1 MSIENQHSRDR
12 ETALWLRDQIYQ
24 LIEEQTIPT
33 TIEALWDL
41 VTALLPLIHTAR
53 KAFYRSAV
61 QTMTE
66 DMRARGMEID
76 VAPMRPYQ
84 PNAAWKM
91 LLRALGWNPKKDPIP
106 GDIESYSKDAQRA
119 LLEKVAAFPAN
130 PADPVALA
138 QVSRRV
144 AAGAVRHARAAGRDV
159 VVDTAAQGRVRV
171 VSSRKRPRVTVED
184 GTGSDGQPKVIVEYT
199 RDDRKVGDD
208 NRQSRKKASKAEP
221 ASAKPGGKVLGW
233 ARVLTGAESCAFCA
247 MLASRGPVYSEDTVV
262 TTGKPREVRPRQVHY
277 RNPGATGGH
286 TYVSGSRREG
296 EKYHDHCDCIAVL
309 VVKGVPWNGEQ
320 QYHDLKDLWD
330 DATFQ
335 PTQEELDAGLDQPR
349 DRFTKRYADAIK
361 ADPEKYSALKVDPEK
376 AEPDM
381 PPSEIR
387 KDMPGEGVT
396 LDFEER
402 REKVYIPP
410 EVRKNFGDNPDWL
423 YRLSAEEG
431 ATNPATHE
439 WDTLITL
446 LKHGHT
452 VRIRRLGEGEKKT
465 SPDIVLD
472 DGITEMKAP
481 DGGGKNTIPGNLRE
495 AKKNFSSL
503 MPLDVVQIVIDGAR
517 LQRADEQVRIDLQMC
532 LKNPRF
538 SWIDRIIYINHDGE
552 EEEFIR

>member
-1 MSIENQHSRDR
+1 MSIENQHSRDQA
-12 ETALWLRDQIYQ
+12 TALWLRDQIYK
-24 LIEEQTIPT
+24 LIEDQTIPT

-41 VTALLPLIHTAR
+41 VTALLPLIHKAR
-53 KAFYRSAV
+53 KAFYQSAA

-66 DMRARGMEID
+66 DMHARGMEID

-130 PADPVALA
+130 PADPAAVA

-159 VVDTAAQGRVRV
+159 VVDTAAQCRVRV
-171 VSSRKRPRVTVED
+171 ASSQKSPRVTVED
-184 GTGSDGQPKVIVEYT
+184 NTGSDGRPKVIVEHT
-199 RDDRKVGDD
+199 SDDRKAGDD
-208 NRQSRKKASKAEP
+208 NRDSRKKASKAEP
-221 ASAKPGGKVLGW
+221 ANTKPGGKVLGW
-233 ARVLTGAESCAFCA
+233 ARVLTGAESCACCA

-277 RNPGATGGH
+277 RNGATGGH

-320 QYHDLKDLWD
+320 QYHALKDLWD

-349 DRFTKRYADAIK
+349 DRFNKRYSDAIK
-361 ADPEKYSALKVDPEK
+361 ADPEKYSALKADPEK
-376 AEPDM
+376 AEPDTS
-381 PPSEIR
+381 PSESR
-387 KDMPGEGVT
+387 KDIPGEGVT

-410 EVRKNFGDNPDWL
+410 EVRKKFGENPDWL

-439 WDTLITL
+439 WGTIITL
-446 LKHGHT
+446 LKHGHEI
-452 VRIRRLGEGEKKT
+452 RIRRLHNDEDET

-472 DGITEMKAP
+472 GIITEMKAP
-481 DGGGKNTIPGNLRE
+481 EGGGKNTITNNFRE
-495 AKKNFSSL
+495 VKRNFRSL
-503 MPLDVVQIVIDGAR
+503 PHLDTIQAVIDISR
-517 LQRADEQVRIDLQMC
+517 SKLTDEQARQDIQMC
-532 LKNPRF
+532 LRNPRF
-538 SWIDRIIYINHDGE
+538 SKIGKIFYINRDGE
-552 EEEFIR
+552 ETEFTQ

>member
-12 ETALWLRDQIYQ
+12 ETALWLRDQIYK
-24 LIEEQTIPT
+24 LIEDQTIPT

-41 VTALLPLIHTAR
+41 VTALLPLIHKAR
-53 KAFYRSAV
+53 KAFYHSAA

-66 DMRARGMEID
+66 DMHARGMEID
-76 VAPMRPYQ
+76 VAPMRTYQ

-130 PADPVALA
+130 PADPAVLA

-171 VSSRKRPRVTVED
+171 VSAQKRPRVMVED
-184 GTGSDGQPKVIVEYT
+184 NTGSDGRPKVIVEYT
-199 RDDRKVGDD
+199 SDDRKAGDG
-208 NRQSRKKASKAEP
+208 NRDSREKTSKAELD
-221 ASAKPGGKVLGW
+221 STKPGGKVLGW

-277 RNPGATGGH
+277 RNSGATGGH

-361 ADPEKYSALKVDPEK
+361 ADPEKYSALKADPKK

-402 REKVYIPP
+402 RGKVYIPP
-410 EVRKNFGDNPDWL
+410 EVRDKFGENPDWL

-472 DGITEMKAP
+472 DVITEMKAP
-481 DGGGKNTIPGNLRE
+481 DGGGKNTIYNNMRE
-495 AKKNFSSL
+495 AKKNFASL
-503 MPLDVVQIVIDGAR
+503 MPIRIQVVIDGAR
-517 LQRADEQVRIDLQMC
+517 LQLTDEQVRVDIK
-532 LKNPRF
+532 KNLGGPRF
-538 SWIDRIIYINHDGE
+538 SEFDRIIYINHNGE
-552 EEEFIR
+552 EEEFT

>member
-1 MSIENQHSRDR
+1 MSIENQHSRDQ
-12 ETALWLRDQIYQ
+12 ETALWLRDQIYK

-41 VTALLPLIHTAR
+41 VTALLPLIHKAR
-53 KAFYRSAV
+53 KAFYQSAA

-66 DMRARGMEID
+66 DMHARGMEID

-130 PADPVALA
+130 PADPAAVA

-159 VVDTAAQGRVRV
+159 VVDTAAQCRVRV
-171 VSSRKRPRVTVED
+171 ASSQKSPRVTVED
-184 GTGSDGQPKVIVEYT
+184 NTGSDGRPKVIVEHT
-199 RDDRKVGDD
+199 SDDRKAGDD
-208 NRQSRKKASKAEP
+208 NRDSRKKASKAEP
-221 ASAKPGGKVLGW
+221 ANTKPGGKVLGW

-277 RNPGATGGH
+277 RNGATGGH

-309 VVKGVPWNGEQ
+309 VVKGASWNGEQ
-320 QYHDLKDLWD
+320 QYHALKDLWD

-349 DRFTKRYADAIK
+349 DRFNKRYSDAIK
-361 ADPEKYSALKVDPEK
+361 ADPEKYSALKADPEK
-376 AEPDM
+376 AEPDTS
-381 PPSEIR
+381 PSESR
-387 KDMPGEGVT
+387 KDIPGEGVT

-410 EVRKNFGDNPDWL
+410 EVRKKFGENPDWL

-439 WDTLITL
+439 WGTIITL
-446 LKHGHT
+446 LKHGHEI
-452 VRIRRLGEGEKKT
+452 RIRRLHNDEDET

-472 DGITEMKAP
+472 GIITEMKAP
-481 DGGGKNTIPGNLRE
+481 EGGGKNTITNNFRE
-495 AKKNFSSL
+495 VKRNFRSL
-503 MPLDVVQIVIDGAR
+503 PHLDTIQAVIDISR
-517 LQRADEQVRIDLQMC
+517 SKLTDEQARQDIQMC
-532 LKNPRF
+532 LRNPRF
-538 SWIDRIIYINHDGE
+538 SKIGKIFYINHDGE
-552 EEEFIR
+552 ETEFTQ

>member
-12 ETALWLRDQIYQ
+12 ETALRLRDQIYR

-41 VTALLPLIHTAR
+41 VAALLPLIHKAR
-53 KAFYRSAV
+53 KAFYHSAA

-130 PADPVALA
+130 PADPAAVA

-144 AAGAVRHARAAGRDV
+144 AAGAVRHARAAGRDA

-171 VSSRKRPRVTVED
+171 ASSQKRPRVTVED
-184 GTGSDGQPKVIVEYT
+184 NTGSDGQPKVIVEHT
-199 RDDRKVGDD
+199 SDGRKAGDD
-208 NRQSRKKASKAEP
+208 NRDSRKKASKAEP
-221 ASAKPGGKVLGW
+221 ASTKPSGKVLGW

-286 TYVSGSRREG
+286 TYVSESRREG

-309 VVKGVPWNGEQ
+309 VVKGASWNGEQ
-320 QYHDLKDLWD
+320 QYHALKDLWD

-349 DRFTKRYADAIK
+349 DRFNKRYADAIK
-361 ADPEKYSALKVDPEK
+361 ADPEKYSALKADPEK
-376 AEPDM
+376 AEPDTS
-381 PPSEIR
+381 PSEIR
-387 KDMPGEGVT
+387 KDIPGEGVT

-402 REKVYIPP
+402 KEKVYIPP
-410 EVRKNFGDNPDWL
+410 EVRKNFGENPDWL

-439 WDTLITL
+439 WGTIITL
-446 LKHGHT
+446 LKHGHEI
-452 VRIRRLGEGEKKT
+452 RIRRLHNDEDET

-472 DGITEMKAP
+472 GIITEMKAP
-481 DGGGKNTIPGNLRE
+481 EGGGKNTITNNFRE
-495 AKKNFSSL
+495 VKRNFRSL
-503 MPLDVVQIVIDGAR
+503 PHLDTIQAVIDISR
-517 LQRADEQVRIDLQMC
+517 SKLTDEQARQDIQMC
-532 LKNPRF
+532 LRNPRF
-538 SWIDRIIYINHDGE
+538 SKIGKIFYINHDGE
-552 EEEFIR
+552 ETEFTQ

>member
-1 MSIENQHSRDR
+1 MSIENQHSRDQ
-12 ETALWLRDQIYQ
+12 ETALWLRDQIYK

-41 VTALLPLIHTAR
+41 VTALLPLIHKAR
-53 KAFYRSAV
+53 KAFYQSAA

-66 DMRARGMEID
+66 DMHARGMEID

-130 PADPVALA
+130 PADPAALA

-159 VVDTAAQGRVRV
+159 VVDTAAQCRVRV
-171 VSSRKRPRVTVED
+171 ASSQKSPRVTVED
-184 GTGSDGQPKVIVEYT
+184 NTGSDGRPKVIVEHT
-199 RDDRKVGDD
+199 SDDRKAGDD
-208 NRQSRKKASKAEP
+208 NRDSRKKASKAEP
-221 ASAKPGGKVLGW
+221 ANTKPGGKVLGW

-277 RNPGATGGH
+277 RNGATGGH

-309 VVKGVPWNGEQ
+309 VVKGASWNGEQ
-320 QYHDLKDLWD
+320 QYHALKDLWD

-349 DRFTKRYADAIK
+349 DRFNKRYSDAIK
-361 ADPEKYSALKVDPEK
+361 ADPEKYSALKADPEK
-376 AEPDM
+376 AEPDTS
-381 PPSEIR
+381 PSESR
-387 KDMPGEGVT
+387 KDIPGEGVT

-410 EVRKNFGDNPDWL
+410 EVRKKFGENPDWL

-439 WDTLITL
+439 WGTIITL
-446 LKHGHT
+446 LKHGHEI
-452 VRIRRLGEGEKKT
+452 RIRRLHNDEDET

-472 DGITEMKAP
+472 GIITEMKAP
-481 DGGGKNTIPGNLRE
+481 EGGGKNTITNNFRE
-495 AKKNFSSL
+495 VKRNFRSL
-503 MPLDVVQIVIDGAR
+503 PHLDTIQAVIDISR
-517 LQRADEQVRIDLQMC
+517 SKLTDEQARQDIQMC
-532 LKNPRF
+532 LRNPRF
-538 SWIDRIIYINHDGE
+538 SKIGKIFYINHDGE
-552 EEEFIR
+552 ETEFTQ

>member
-12 ETALWLRDQIYQ
+12 ETALRLRDQIYK
-24 LIEEQTIPT
+24 LIEDQTIPT
-33 TIEALWDL
+33 TIETLWDL

-53 KAFYRSAV
+53 KAFYHSAA

-130 PADPVALA
+130 PADPAAVA

-144 AAGAVRHARAAGRDV
+144 AAGAVRHARAAGRDA

-171 VSSRKRPRVTVED
+171 VSARKRPRVTVED
-184 GTGSDGQPKVIVEYT
+184 NTGSDGRPKVIVEHT
-199 RDDRKVGDD
+199 SDGRKVGDD
-208 NRQSRKKASKAEP
+208 NHELREKANKAEP
-221 ASAKPGGKVLGW
+221 VSTKPGGKVLGW

-277 RNPGATGGH
+277 RNSGATGGH

-349 DRFTKRYADAIK
+349 DRFTKRYTDALK
-361 ADPEKYSALKVDPEK
+361 ADPEKYSALKADPEK

-381 PPSEIR
+381 LPSEIR

-410 EVRKNFGDNPDWL
+410 EVRKKFGDNPDWL
-423 YRLSAEEG
+423 HRLSAEEG

-446 LKHGHT
+446 LKHGHEI
-452 VRIRRLGEGEKKT
+452 RIRRLHNDEDET

-472 DGITEMKAP
+472 GIITEMKAP
-481 DGGGKNTIPGNLRE
+481 EGGGKNTITNNFRE
-495 AKKNFSSL
+495 VKRNFRSL
-503 MPLDVVQIVIDGAR
+503 PHLDTIQAVIDISRSG
-517 LQRADEQVRIDLQMC
+517 LTDEQARQDIQMC
-532 LKNPRF
+532 LRNPRF
-538 SWIDRIIYINHDGE
+538 SKIGKIFYINHDGE
-552 EEEFIR
+552 ETEFTQ

>member
-1 MSIENQHSRDR
+1 MSIENQHSRDL
-12 ETALWLRDQIYQ
+12 ETALWLRDQIYK
-24 LIEEQTIPT
+24 LIEDQTIPT

-41 VTALLPLIHTAR
+41 VTALLPLIHKAR
-53 KAFYRSAV
+53 KAFYHSAA

-66 DMRARGMEID
+66 DMHARGMEID
-76 VAPMRPYQ
+76 VAPMRTYQ

-130 PADPVALA
+130 PADPAVLA

-171 VSSRKRPRVTVED
+171 VSAQKRPRVMVED
-184 GTGSDGQPKVIVEYT
+184 NTGSDGRPKVIVEYT
-199 RDDRKVGDD
+199 SDDRKAGDG
-208 NRQSRKKASKAEP
+208 NRDSREKTSKAELD
-221 ASAKPGGKVLGW
+221 STKPGGKVLGW

-277 RNPGATGGH
+277 RNSGATGGH

-361 ADPEKYSALKVDPEK
+361 ADPEKYSAIKADPKK

-402 REKVYIPP
+402 RGKVYIPP
-410 EVRKNFGDNPDWL
+410 EVRDKFGENPDWL

-472 DGITEMKAP
+472 DVITEMKAP
-481 DGGGKNTIPGNLRE
+481 DGGGKNTIYNNMRE
-495 AKKNFSSL
+495 AKKNFASL
-503 MPLDVVQIVIDGAR
+503 MPIRIQVVIDGAR
-517 LQRADEQVRIDLQMC
+517 LQLTDEQVRVDIK
-532 LKNPRF
+532 KNLGGPRF
-538 SWIDRIIYINHDGE
+538 SEFDRIIYINHNGE
-552 EEEFIR
+552 EEEFT

>member
-12 ETALWLRDQIYQ
+12 ETALWLRDQIYK

-41 VTALLPLIHTAR
+41 VTALLPLIHKAR
-53 KAFYRSAV
+53 KVFYHSAV

-106 GDIESYSKDAQRA
+106 GNIESYSKDAQRA

-130 PADPVALA
+130 PADPAALA

-171 VSSRKRPRVTVED
+171 ASARKRSRVTVED
-184 GTGSDGQPKVIVEYT
+184 NTESDGQPKVIVEYAS
-199 RDDRKVGDD
+199 DDREAGDD
-208 NRQSRKKASKAEP
+208 NRESRKKVSKTEP
-221 ASAKPGGKVLGW
+221 ASTKPGGKVLGW

-277 RNPGATGGH
+277 RNGATGGH

-320 QYHDLKDLWD
+320 QYHALKDLWD

-349 DRFTKRYADAIK
+349 DRFNKRYSDAIK
-361 ADPEKYSALKVDPEK
+361 ADPEKYSALKADPEK
-376 AEPDM
+376 AEPDTS
-381 PPSEIR
+381 PSESR
-387 KDMPGEGVT
+387 KDIPGEGVT

-402 REKVYIPP
+402 REKIYIPP
-410 EVRKNFGDNPDWL
+410 EVRKNFGENPDWL

-439 WDTLITL
+439 WGTIITL
-446 LKHGHT
+446 LKHGHEI
-452 VRIRRLGEGEKKT
+452 RIRRLHNDEDET

-472 DGITEMKAP
+472 GIITEMKAP
-481 DGGGKNTIPGNLRE
+481 EGGGKNTITNNFRE
-495 AKKNFSSL
+495 VKRNFRSL
-503 MPLDVVQIVIDGAR
+503 PHLDTIQAVIDISR
-517 LQRADEQVRIDLQMC
+517 SKLTDEQARQDIQMC
-532 LKNPRF
+532 LRNPRF
-538 SWIDRIIYINHDGE
+538 SKIGKIFYINHDGE
-552 EEEFIR
+552 ETEFTQ

>member
-1 MSIENQHSRDR
+1 MSIENQHSRDQ
-12 ETALWLRDQIYQ
+12 ETALWLRDQIYK
-24 LIEEQTIPT
+24 LIEDQTIPT

-41 VTALLPLIHTAR
+41 VTALLPLIHKAR
-53 KAFYRSAV
+53 KAFYHSAA

-130 PADPVALA
+130 PADPAAVAK
-138 QVSRRV
+138 VSRRV

-171 VSSRKRPRVTVED
+171 ASSRKRPRVTVED
-184 GTGSDGQPKVIVEYT
+184 NTGSDGQPKVIVEHT
-199 RDDRKVGDD
+199 SDGRKAGDD
-208 NRQSRKKASKAEP
+208 NRESGKKASKAEP
-221 ASAKPGGKVLGW
+221 ASTKPGGKVLGW

-309 VVKGVPWNGEQ
+309 VVKGASWNGEQ

-349 DRFTKRYADAIK
+349 DRFNKRYADAIK
-361 ADPEKYSALKVDPEK
+361 ADPEKYSALKADLEK
-376 AEPDM
+376 AGPDTS
-381 PPSEIR
+381 PSEIR

-410 EVRKNFGDNPDWL
+410 EVREAFGENPDWL

-439 WDTLITL
+439 WGTIITL
-446 LKHGHT
+446 LKHGHEI
-452 VRIRRLGEGEKKT
+452 RIRRLGEEEKKT

-472 DGITEMKAP
+472 GVITEMKAP
-481 DGGGKNTIPGNLRE
+481 DGGGKNTIYNNMRE
-495 AKKNFSSL
+495 AKKNFASL
-503 MPLDVVQIVIDGAR
+503 MPIKIQVVIDGAR
-517 LQRADEQVRIDLQMC
+517 LQLTDEQVRADIK
-532 LKNPRF
+532 KNLGGPRF
-538 SWIDRIIYINHDGE
+538 SEFDRIIYINHNGE
-552 EEEFIR
+552 EEEFT

>member
-12 ETALWLRDQIYQ
+12 ETALWLRDQIYK
-24 LIEEQTIPT
+24 LIEDQTIPT

-53 KAFYRSAV
+53 KAFYHSAA
-61 QTMTE
+61 QTMTK

-130 PADPVALA
+130 PADPAAVA

-144 AAGAVRHARAAGRDV
+144 AAGAVRHARAAGRDA
-159 VVDTAAQGRVRV
+159 VVDTAAQGRVRMA
-171 VSSRKRPRVTVED
+171 SSRKRPRVTVED
-184 GTGSDGQPKVIVEYT
+184 DTGSDGQPKVIVEYT
-199 RDDRKVGDD
+199 SDGRKAGDD
-208 NRQSRKKASKAEP
+208 NRESRKKTSKAEP
-221 ASAKPGGKVLGW
+221 ASTKPGGKVLGW

-277 RNPGATGGH
+277 RNSGATGGH

-320 QYHDLKDLWD
+320 QYYDLKDLWD

-361 ADPEKYSALKVDPEK
+361 ADPEKYSALKADPEK

-410 EVRKNFGDNPDWL
+410 EVRKNFGENPDWL

-446 LKHGHT
+446 LKHGHEI
-452 VRIRRLGEGEKKT
+452 RIRKLGDGEDKT

-472 DGITEMKAP
+472 GVITEMKAP
-481 DGGGKNTIPGNLRE
+481 KGGGKNTIYNNMRE
-495 AKKNFSSL
+495 AVKNFKSL
-503 MPLDVVQIVIDGAR
+503 SHIESIQAIIDAAR
-517 LQRADEQVRIDLQMC
+517 LELTDEQARKDIQMNLGSRRLSRIG
-532 LKNPRF
+532 K
-538 SWIDRIIYINHDGE
+538 IIYINHDGE
-552 EEEFIR
+552 EEEFTR

>member
-12 ETALWLRDQIYQ
+12 ETALRLRDQIYK
-24 LIEEQTIPT
+24 LIEDQTIPT
-33 TIEALWDL
+33 TIETLWDL

-53 KAFYRSAV
+53 KAFYHSAA

-130 PADPVALA
+130 PADPAAVA

-144 AAGAVRHARAAGRDV
+144 AAGAVRHARAAGRDA

-171 VSSRKRPRVTVED
+171 ASSQKRPRVTVED
-184 GTGSDGQPKVIVEYT
+184 NTGSDGQPKVIVEHT
-199 RDDRKVGDD
+199 SDGRKVGDD
-208 NRQSRKKASKAEP
+208 NRDSRKKASKAEP
-221 ASAKPGGKVLGW
+221 ASTKPGGKVLGW
-233 ARVLTGAESCAFCA
+233 ARVLTGAENCAFCA

-277 RNPGATGGH
+277 RNSGATGGH

-309 VVKGVPWNGEQ
+309 VVKGASWNGEQ
-320 QYHDLKDLWD
+320 QYHALKDLWD

-349 DRFTKRYADAIK
+349 DRFNKRYADALK
-361 ADPEKYSALKVDPEK
+361 ADPEKYSALKADPEK
-376 AEPDM
+376 AEPDTS
-381 PPSEIR
+381 PSEIR

-410 EVRKNFGDNPDWL
+410 EVRKNFGENPDWL

-446 LKHGHT
+446 LKHGHEI
-452 VRIRRLGEGEKKT
+452 RIRRLHNDEDET

-472 DGITEMKAP
+472 GIITEMKAP
-481 DGGGKNTIPGNLRE
+481 EGGGKNTITNNFRE
-495 AKKNFSSL
+495 VKRNFRSL
-503 MPLDVVQIVIDGAR
+503 PHLDTIQAVIDISR
-517 LQRADEQVRIDLQMC
+517 SKLTDEQARQDIQMC
-532 LKNPRF
+532 LRNPRF
-538 SWIDRIIYINHDGE
+538 SKIGKIFYINHDGE
-552 EEEFIR
+552 ETEFTQ

>member
-1 MSIENQHSRDR
+1 MSIENQHSRDQ
-12 ETALWLRDQIYQ
+12 ETALWLRDQIYK

-53 KAFYRSAV
+53 KAFYHSAA

-66 DMRARGMEID
+66 DMHARGMEID
-76 VAPMRPYQ
+76 VAPMRTYQ

-106 GDIESYSKDAQRA
+106 GNIESYSKDAQRA

-130 PADPVALA
+130 PADPAAVA

-171 VSSRKRPRVTVED
+171 ASARKRSRVTVED
-184 GTGSDGQPKVIVEYT
+184 NTESDGQPKVIVEHT
-199 RDDRKVGDD
+199 SDDRKAGDD
-208 NRQSRKKASKAEP
+208 NRDSRKKASKAEP
-221 ASAKPGGKVLGW
+221 ANTKPGGKVLGW

-309 VVKGVPWNGEQ
+309 VVKGASWNGEQ
-320 QYHDLKDLWD
+320 QYHALKDLWD

-349 DRFTKRYADAIK
+349 DRFTKRYTDAIK
-361 ADPEKYSALKVDPEK
+361 ADPEKYSALK
-376 AEPDM
+376 AEPDTS
-381 PPSEIR
+381 PSEIR
-387 KDMPGEGVT
+387 KDIPGEGVT

-410 EVRKNFGDNPDWL
+410 EVRKNFGENPDWL

-439 WDTLITL
+439 WGTIITL
-446 LKHGHT
+446 LKHGHEI
-452 VRIRRLGEGEKKT
+452 RIRRLHNDEDET

-472 DGITEMKAP
+472 GIITEMKAP
-481 DGGGKNTIPGNLRE
+481 EGGGKNTITNNFRE
-495 AKKNFSSL
+495 VKRNFRSL
-503 MPLDVVQIVIDGAR
+503 PHLDTIQAVIDISRSGLTNEQAR
-517 LQRADEQVRIDLQMC
+517 QDIQMC
-532 LKNPRF
+532 LRNPRF
-538 SWIDRIIYINHDGE
+538 SKIGKIFYINHDGE
-552 EEEFIR
+552 ETEFTQ

>member
-12 ETALWLRDQIYQ
+12 ETALWLRDQIYK

-41 VTALLPLIHTAR
+41 VTALLPLIHKAR
-53 KAFYRSAV
+53 KVFYQSAA

-130 PADPVALA
+130 PADPAAVA

-159 VVDTAAQGRVRV
+159 VVDTAAQCRVRV
-171 VSSRKRPRVTVED
+171 ASARKRSRVTVED
-184 GTGSDGQPKVIVEYT
+184 NTESDGQPKVIVEHT
-199 RDDRKVGDD
+199 SDDREAGDD
-208 NRQSRKKASKAEP
+208 NRESRKKASKTEP
-221 ASAKPGGKVLGW
+221 ASTKPGGKVLGW

-277 RNPGATGGH
+277 RNSGATGGH

-349 DRFTKRYADAIK
+349 DRFTKRYTDAIK
-361 ADPEKYSALKVDPEK
+361 ADPEKYSALKADPEK

-410 EVRKNFGDNPDWL
+410 EVRDKFGENPDWL

-472 DGITEMKAP
+472 DVITEMKAP
-481 DGGGKNTIPGNLRE
+481 DGGGKNTIYNNMRE
-495 AKKNFSSL
+495 AKKNFASL
-503 MPLDVVQIVIDGAR
+503 MPIRIQVVIDGAR
-517 LQRADEQVRIDLQMC
+517 LQLTDEQVRVDIK
-532 LKNPRF
+532 KNLGGPRF
-538 SWIDRIIYINHDGE
+538 SEFDRIIYINHNGE
-552 EEEFIR
+552 EEEFT

>member
-12 ETALWLRDQIYQ
+12 ETALWLRDQIYK

-41 VTALLPLIHTAR
+41 VTALLPLIHKAR
-53 KAFYRSAV
+53 KAFYQSAA

-106 GDIESYSKDAQRA
+106 GNIESYSKDAQRA
-119 LLEKVAAFPAN
+119 LLEKVAAFPAD
-130 PADPVALA
+130 PADPAALA

-184 GTGSDGQPKVIVEYT
+184 GTGSDGQPKVIVEYAS
-199 RDDRKVGDD
+199 DDREAGDD
-208 NRQSRKKASKAEP
+208 NRESRKKASKAEP
-221 ASAKPGGKVLGW
+221 VSTKPGGKVLGW

-262 TTGKPREVRPRQVHY
+262 TTGKPREVRPRQVHH
-277 RNPGATGGH
+277 RNSGATGGH
-286 TYVSGSRREG
+286 TYVSGSRLEG

-309 VVKGVPWNGEQ
+309 VVKGMPWNGEQ

-349 DRFTKRYADAIK
+349 DRFTKRYTDAIK
-361 ADPEKYSALKVDPEK
+361 ADPEKYSAIKADPEK

-410 EVRKNFGDNPDWL
+410 EVRKKFGDNPDWL

-472 DGITEMKAP
+472 DVITEMKAP

-552 EEEFIR
+552 EEEFIQ

>member
-12 ETALWLRDQIYQ
+12 ETALWLRDQIYK

-84 PNAAWKM
+84 PSAAWKM

-106 GDIESYSKDAQRA
+106 GNIESYSKDAQRA

-130 PADPVALA
+130 PADPAAVA

-171 VSSRKRPRVTVED
+171 ASSRKQPRVTVED
-184 GTGSDGQPKVIVEYT
+184 GTGSDGQPKVIVEYAS
-199 RDDRKVGDD
+199 DDRKAGDD
-208 NRQSRKKASKAEP
+208 NREPRKKASKAEP

-277 RNPGATGGH
+277 RNSGATGGH

-361 ADPEKYSALKVDPEK
+361 ADPEKYSAIRADQEK

-402 REKVYIPP
+402 REKIYIPP

-472 DGITEMKAP
+472 DVITEMKAP
-481 DGGGKNTIPGNLRE
+481 DGGGKNTIYNNMRE
-495 AKKNFSSL
+495 AKKNFASL
-503 MPLDVVQIVIDGAR
+503 MPIRIQVVIDGAR
-517 LQRADEQVRIDLQMC
+517 LQLTDEQVRVDIK
-532 LKNPRF
+532 KNLGGPRF
-538 SWIDRIIYINHDGE
+538 SEFDRIIYINHNGE
-552 EEEFIR
+552 EEEFT

>member
-1 MSIENQHSRDR
+1 M
-12 ETALWLRDQIYQ
+12 
-24 LIEEQTIPT
+24 
-33 TIEALWDL
+33 
-41 VTALLPLIHTAR
+41 TALLPLIHKAR
-53 KAFYRSAV
+53 KAFYQSAA

-66 DMRARGMEID
+66 DMHARGMEID

-130 PADPVALA
+130 PADPAAVA

-159 VVDTAAQGRVRV
+159 VVDTAAQCRVRV
-171 VSSRKRPRVTVED
+171 ASSQKSPRVTVED
-184 GTGSDGQPKVIVEYT
+184 NTGSDGRPKVIVEHT
-199 RDDRKVGDD
+199 SDDRKAGDD
-208 NRQSRKKASKAEP
+208 NRDSRKKASKAEP
-221 ASAKPGGKVLGW
+221 ANTKPGGKVLGW

-277 RNPGATGGH
+277 RNGATGGH

-309 VVKGVPWNGEQ
+309 VVKGASWNGEQ
-320 QYHDLKDLWD
+320 QYHALKDLWD

-349 DRFTKRYADAIK
+349 DRFNKRYSDAIK
-361 ADPEKYSALKVDPEK
+361 ADPEKYSALKADPEK
-376 AEPDM
+376 AEPDTS
-381 PPSEIR
+381 PSESR
-387 KDMPGEGVT
+387 KDIPGEGVT

-410 EVRKNFGDNPDWL
+410 EVRKKFGENPDWL

-439 WDTLITL
+439 WGTIITL
-446 LKHGHT
+446 LKHGHEI
-452 VRIRRLGEGEKKT
+452 RIRRLHNDEDET

-472 DGITEMKAP
+472 GIITEMKAP
-481 DGGGKNTIPGNLRE
+481 EGGGKNTITNNFRE
-495 AKKNFSSL
+495 VKRNFRSL
-503 MPLDVVQIVIDGAR
+503 PHLDTIQAVIDISR
-517 LQRADEQVRIDLQMC
+517 SKLTDEQARQDIQMC
-532 LKNPRF
+532 LRNPRF
-538 SWIDRIIYINHDGE
+538 SKIGKIFYINHDGE
-552 EEEFIR
+552 ETEFTQ

>member
-171 VSSRKRPRVTVED
+171 SSSRKRPRVTVED
-184 GTGSDGQPKVIVEYT
+184 GTGSDGQPKVIVEYAS
-199 RDDRKVGDD
+199 DDRKVGDD
-208 NRQSRKKASKAEP
+208 NRESRKKTSKAEP
-221 ASAKPGGKVLGW
+221 DSTKPGGKVLGW

-277 RNPGATGGH
+277 RNSGATGGH

-349 DRFTKRYADAIK
+349 DRFTKRYTDAIK

-472 DGITEMKAP
+472 DVITEMKAP

-517 LQRADEQVRIDLQMC
+517 LQRADEQVRVDLQMC

>member
-12 ETALWLRDQIYQ
+12 ETALWLRDQIYK
-24 LIEEQTIPT
+24 LIDEQTIPT

-41 VTALLPLIHTAR
+41 VTALLPLIHKAR
-53 KAFYRSAV
+53 KAFYQSAA

-76 VAPMRPYQ
+76 VVPMRTYQ

-91 LLRALGWNPKKDPIP
+91 LLRALGWNPKKNPIP

-130 PADPVALA
+130 PADPAALA

-171 VSSRKRPRVTVED
+171 VSARKRPRVTVED
-184 GTGSDGQPKVIVEYT
+184 GTESDGRPKVIVEYAS
-199 RDDRKVGDD
+199 DDRKVGDD
-208 NRQSRKKASKAEP
+208 NHELREKANKAEP
-221 ASAKPGGKVLGW
+221 VSTKPGGKVLGW

-277 RNPGATGGH
+277 RNSGATGGH

-349 DRFTKRYADAIK
+349 DRFTKRYTDALK
-361 ADPEKYSALKVDPEK
+361 ADPEKYSALKADPEK

-402 REKVYIPP
+402 RGKVYIPP
-410 EVRKNFGDNPDWL
+410 EVRDKFGENPDWL

-472 DGITEMKAP
+472 DVITEMKAP
-481 DGGGKNTIPGNLRE
+481 DGGGKNTIYNNMRE
-495 AKKNFSSL
+495 AKKNFASL
-503 MPLDVVQIVIDGAR
+503 MPIRIQVVIDGAR
-517 LQRADEQVRIDLQMC
+517 LQLTDEQVRVDIK
-532 LKNPRF
+532 KNLGGPRF
-538 SWIDRIIYINHDGE
+538 SEFDRIIYINHNGE
-552 EEEFIR
+552 EEEFT

>member
-1 MSIENQHSRDR
+1 VSIENQHSRDR
-12 ETALWLRDQIYQ
+12 ETALWLRDQIYK

-53 KAFYRSAV
+53 KAFYQSAA

-66 DMRARGMEID
+66 DMRARGMEIE
-76 VAPMRPYQ
+76 VAPMRTYQ

-184 GTGSDGQPKVIVEYT
+184 GTGSDGRPKVIVEYT
-199 RDDRKVGDD
+199 SDDRKVGDD
-208 NRQSRKKASKAEP
+208 NRESRKKASKAEP
-221 ASAKPGGKVLGW
+221 ASAKSGGKVLGW

-277 RNPGATGGH
+277 RNSGATGGH

-320 QYHDLKDLWD
+320 QYYDLKDLWD

-361 ADPEKYSALKVDPEK
+361 ADPEKYSAIKADQEK

-402 REKVYIPP
+402 RGKVYIPP
-410 EVRKNFGDNPDWL
+410 EVRDKFGENPDWL

-472 DGITEMKAP
+472 DVITEMKAP
-481 DGGGKNTIPGNLRE
+481 DGGGKNTIYNNMRE
-495 AKKNFSSL
+495 AKKNFASL
-503 MPLDVVQIVIDGAR
+503 MPIRIQVVIDGAR
-517 LQRADEQVRIDLQMC
+517 LQLTDEQVRVDIK
-532 LKNPRF
+532 KNLGGPRF
-538 SWIDRIIYINHDGE
+538 SEFDRIIYINHNGE
-552 EEEFIR
+552 EEEFT

>member
-12 ETALWLRDQIYQ
+12 ETALWLRDQIYK

-41 VTALLPLIHTAR
+41 VTALLPLIHKAR
-53 KAFYRSAV
+53 KAFYQSAA

-66 DMRARGMEID
+66 DMHARGMEID

-130 PADPVALA
+130 PADPAAVA

-159 VVDTAAQGRVRV
+159 VVDTAAQCRVRV
-171 VSSRKRPRVTVED
+171 ASSQKSPRVTVED
-184 GTGSDGQPKVIVEYT
+184 NTGSDGQPKVIVEHT
-199 RDDRKVGDD
+199 SDDRKAGDD
-208 NRQSRKKASKAEP
+208 NRDSRKKASKAEP
-221 ASAKPGGKVLGW
+221 ANTKPGGKVLGW

-277 RNPGATGGH
+277 RNGATGGH

-309 VVKGVPWNGEQ
+309 VVKGASWNGEQ
-320 QYHDLKDLWD
+320 QYHALKDLWD

-349 DRFTKRYADAIK
+349 DRFNKRYSDAIK
-361 ADPEKYSALKVDPEK
+361 ADPEKYSALKADPEK
-376 AEPDM
+376 AEPDTS
-381 PPSEIR
+381 PSEIR
-387 KDMPGEGVT
+387 KDIPGEGVT

-410 EVRKNFGDNPDWL
+410 EVRKKFGENPDWL

-439 WDTLITL
+439 WGTIITL
-446 LKHGHT
+446 LKHGHEI
-452 VRIRRLGEGEKKT
+452 RIRKLGDGEDKT

-472 DGITEMKAP
+472 GVITEMKAP
-481 DGGGKNTIPGNLRE
+481 KGGGKNTIYNNMRE
-495 AKKNFSSL
+495 AVKNFKSL
-503 MPLDVVQIVIDGAR
+503 SHIESIQAIIDAAR
-517 LQRADEQVRIDLQMC
+517 LELTDEQARKDIQMNLGSPRLSRIG
-532 LKNPRF
+532 K
-538 SWIDRIIYINHDGE
+538 IIYINHDGE
-552 EEEFIR
+552 EEEFTR

>member
-12 ETALWLRDQIYQ
+12 ETALWLRDQIYK

-41 VTALLPLIHTAR
+41 VTALLPLIHKAR
-53 KAFYRSAV
+53 KAFYHSAA

-130 PADPVALA
+130 PAGPAALA

-171 VSSRKRPRVTVED
+171 ASARKRSRVTVED
-184 GTGSDGQPKVIVEYT
+184 NTESDGQPKVIVEYAS
-199 RDDRKVGDD
+199 DDREAGDD
-208 NRQSRKKASKAEP
+208 NRESRKKASKTEP
-221 ASAKPGGKVLGW
+221 ASTKPGGKVLGW

-277 RNPGATGGH
+277 RNSGATGGH

-361 ADPEKYSALKVDPEK
+361 ADPEKYSAIKADQEK

-410 EVRKNFGDNPDWL
+410 EVRDKFGENPDWL

-472 DGITEMKAP
+472 DVITEMKAP
-481 DGGGKNTIPGNLRE
+481 DGGGKNTIYNNMRE
-495 AKKNFSSL
+495 AKKNFASL
-503 MPLDVVQIVIDGAR
+503 MPIRIQVVIDGAR
-517 LQRADEQVRIDLQMC
+517 LQLTDEQVRVDIK
-532 LKNPRF
+532 KNLGGPRF
-538 SWIDRIIYINHDGE
+538 SEFDRIIYINHNGE
-552 EEEFIR
+552 EEEFT

>member
-1 MSIENQHSRDR
+1 MSIENQHSRDQ
-12 ETALWLRDQIYQ
+12 ETALWLRDQIYK

-41 VTALLPLIHTAR
+41 VTALLPLIHKAR
-53 KAFYRSAV
+53 KAFYQSAA

-66 DMRARGMEID
+66 DMHARGMEID

-130 PADPVALA
+130 PADPAAVA

-159 VVDTAAQGRVRV
+159 VVDTAAQCRVRV
-171 VSSRKRPRVTVED
+171 ASSQKSPRVTVED
-184 GTGSDGQPKVIVEYT
+184 NTGSDGQPKVIVEHT
-199 RDDRKVGDD
+199 SDDRKAGDD
-208 NRQSRKKASKAEP
+208 NRDSRKKASKAEP
-221 ASAKPGGKVLGW
+221 ANTKPGGKVLGW

-277 RNPGATGGH
+277 RNGATGGH

-320 QYHDLKDLWD
+320 QYHALKDLWD

-349 DRFTKRYADAIK
+349 DRFNKRYSDAIK
-361 ADPEKYSALKVDPEK
+361 ADPEKYSALKADPEK
-376 AEPDM
+376 AEPDTS
-381 PPSEIR
+381 PSESR
-387 KDMPGEGVT
+387 KDVPGEGVT

-410 EVRKNFGDNPDWL
+410 EVRKKFGENPDWL

-439 WDTLITL
+439 WGTIITL
-446 LKHGHT
+446 LKHGHEI
-452 VRIRRLGEGEKKT
+452 RIRRLHNDEDET

-472 DGITEMKAP
+472 GIITEMKAP
-481 DGGGKNTIPGNLRE
+481 EGGGKNTITNNFRE
-495 AKKNFSSL
+495 VKRNFRSL
-503 MPLDVVQIVIDGAR
+503 PHLDTIQAVIDISR
-517 LQRADEQVRIDLQMC
+517 SKLTDEQARQDIQMC
-532 LKNPRF
+532 LRNPRF
-538 SWIDRIIYINHDGE
+538 SKIGKIFYINHDGE
-552 EEEFIR
+552 ETEFTQ

>member
-221 ASAKPGGKVLGW
+221 ACFLPI
-233 ARVLTGAESCAFCA
+233 
-247 MLASRGPVYSEDTVV
+247 VV
-262 TTGKPREVRPRQVHY
+262 TR
-277 RNPGATGGH
+277 
-286 TYVSGSRREG
+286 
-296 EKYHDHCDCIAVL
+296 C
-309 VVKGVPWNGEQ
+309 
-320 QYHDLKDLWD
+320 
-330 DATFQ
+330 
-335 PTQEELDAGLDQPR
+335 
-349 DRFTKRYADAIK
+349 
-361 ADPEKYSALKVDPEK
+361 
-376 AEPDM
+376 
-381 PPSEIR
+381 
-387 KDMPGEGVT
+387 
-396 LDFEER
+396 
-402 REKVYIPP
+402 
-410 EVRKNFGDNPDWL
+410 
-423 YRLSAEEG
+423 
-431 ATNPATHE
+431 
-439 WDTLITL
+439 
-446 LKHGHT
+446 
-452 VRIRRLGEGEKKT
+452 
-465 SPDIVLD
+465 
-472 DGITEMKAP
+472 
-481 DGGGKNTIPGNLRE
+481 
-495 AKKNFSSL
+495 
-503 MPLDVVQIVIDGAR
+503 
-517 LQRADEQVRIDLQMC
+517 
-532 LKNPRF
+532 
-538 SWIDRIIYINHDGE
+538 
-552 EEEFIR
+552 

>member
-1 MSIENQHSRDR
+1 MSIENQHSRDQ
-12 ETALWLRDQIYQ
+12 ETALWLRDQIYK
-24 LIEEQTIPT
+24 LIEDQTIPT

-41 VTALLPLIHTAR
+41 VTALLPLIHKAR
-53 KAFYRSAV
+53 KAFYQSAA

-76 VAPMRPYQ
+76 VAPMRTYQ

-130 PADPVALA
+130 PADPAALA

-171 VSSRKRPRVTVED
+171 VSARKRPRVTVED
-184 GTGSDGQPKVIVEYT
+184 GTGSDGRPKVIVEYAS
-199 RDDRKVGDD
+199 DDRKVGDD
-208 NRQSRKKASKAEP
+208 NHELREKANKAEP
-221 ASAKPGGKVLGW
+221 VSTKPGGKVLGW

-277 RNPGATGGH
+277 RNSGATGGH

-349 DRFTKRYADAIK
+349 DRFTKRYTDALK
-361 ADPEKYSALKVDPEK
+361 ADPEKYSALKADPEK

-381 PPSEIR
+381 LPSEIR

-410 EVRKNFGDNPDWL
+410 EVRDKFGENPDWL

-472 DGITEMKAP
+472 DVITEMKAP
-481 DGGGKNTIPGNLRE
+481 DGGGKNTIYNNMRE
-495 AKKNFSSL
+495 AKKNFASL
-503 MPLDVVQIVIDGAR
+503 MPIRIQVVIDGAR
-517 LQRADEQVRIDLQMC
+517 LQLTDEQVRVDIK
-532 LKNPRF
+532 KNLGGPRF
-538 SWIDRIIYINHDGE
+538 SEFDRIIYINHNGE
-552 EEEFIR
+552 EEEFT

>member
-12 ETALWLRDQIYQ
+12 ETALWLRDQIYR

-41 VTALLPLIHTAR
+41 VAALLPLIHKAR
-53 KAFYRSAV
+53 KAFYHSAA

-76 VAPMRPYQ
+76 VAPMRPYR

-130 PADPVALA
+130 PADPAALA

-171 VSSRKRPRVTVED
+171 VSSQKRPRVTVED
-184 GTGSDGQPKVIVEYT
+184 DTGSDGQPKVIVEYT
-199 RDDRKVGDD
+199 SDGRKVEDD
-208 NRQSRKKASKAEP
+208 NRGSGKKASKAEP
-221 ASAKPGGKVLGW
+221 ASTKPGGKVLGW

-309 VVKGVPWNGEQ
+309 VVKGASWNGEQ
-320 QYHDLKDLWD
+320 QYHALKDLWD

-349 DRFTKRYADAIK
+349 DRFNKRYADAIK
-361 ADPEKYSALKVDPEK
+361 ADPEKYSALKADPEK
-376 AEPDM
+376 AEPDV

-387 KDMPGEGVT
+387 KDIPGEGVT

-410 EVRKNFGDNPDWL
+410 EVRKKFGDNPDWL
-423 YRLSAEEG
+423 HRLAEEG

-446 LKHGHT
+446 LKHGHEI
-452 VRIRRLGEGEKKT
+452 RIRRLHNDEDET

-472 DGITEMKAP
+472 GIITEMKAP
-481 DGGGKNTIPGNLRE
+481 EGGGKNTITNNFRE
-495 AKKNFSSL
+495 VCRIWIPYKRLLIFL
-503 MPLDVVQIVIDGAR
+503 AR
-517 LQRADEQVRIDLQMC
+517 
-532 LKNPRF
+532 
-538 SWIDRIIYINHDGE
+538 G
-552 EEEFIR
+552 

>member
-12 ETALWLRDQIYQ
+12 ETALWLRDQIYK

-41 VTALLPLIHTAR
+41 VTALLPLIHKAR
-53 KAFYRSAV
+53 KALYHSAA

-106 GDIESYSKDAQRA
+106 GDIESYSKDAQRV

-171 VSSRKRPRVTVED
+171 SSSRKRPRVTVED
-184 GTGSDGQPKVIVEYT
+184 GTGSDGQPKVIVEYVS
-199 RDDRKVGDD
+199 DDRKVGDD
-208 NRQSRKKASKAEP
+208 NRESRKKTSKAE
-221 ASAKPGGKVLGW
+221 SVSTKPGGKVLGW

-277 RNPGATGGH
+277 RNSGAGGH

-309 VVKGVPWNGEQ
+309 VVKGMPWNGEQ

-349 DRFTKRYADAIK
+349 DRFTKRYTDAIK

-472 DGITEMKAP
+472 DVITEMKAP

>member
-12 ETALWLRDQIYQ
+12 ETALRLRDQIYK
-24 LIEEQTIPT
+24 LIEDQTIPT

-41 VTALLPLIHTAR
+41 VTALLPLIHKAR
-53 KAFYRSAV
+53 KAFYQSAA

-130 PADPVALA
+130 PADPAAVA

-144 AAGAVRHARAAGRDV
+144 AAGAVRHARAAGRDA
-159 VVDTAAQGRVRV
+159 VVDTATQGRVRV
-171 VSSRKRPRVTVED
+171 VSSQKSPRATVED
-184 GTGSDGQPKVIVEYT
+184 NTGSDGRPKVIVEHT
-199 RDDRKVGDD
+199 SDGRKAGDD
-208 NRQSRKKASKAEP
+208 NRDSRKKASKAEP
-221 ASAKPGGKVLGW
+221 ASTRPGGKVLGW

-262 TTGKPREVRPRQVHY
+262 TTGKPREARPRQVHY

-309 VVKGVPWNGEQ
+309 VVKGASWNGEQ
-320 QYHDLKDLWD
+320 QYHALKDLWD

-349 DRFTKRYADAIK
+349 DRFNKRYADAIK
-361 ADPEKYSALKVDPEK
+361 ADPEKYSVLK
-376 AEPDM
+376 AEPDTS
-381 PPSEIR
+381 PSEIR

-410 EVRKNFGDNPDWL
+410 EVRKNFGENPDWL

-446 LKHGHT
+446 LKHGHEI
-452 VRIRRLGEGEKKT
+452 RIRRLHNDEDET

-472 DGITEMKAP
+472 GIITEMKAP
-481 DGGGKNTIPGNLRE
+481 EGGGKNTITNNFRE
-495 AKKNFSSL
+495 VKRNFRSL
-503 MPLDVVQIVIDGAR
+503 PHLDTIQAVIDISR
-517 LQRADEQVRIDLQMC
+517 SKLTDEQARQDIQMC
-532 LKNPRF
+532 LRNPRF
-538 SWIDRIIYINHDGE
+538 SKIGKIFYINHDGE
-552 EEEFIR
+552 ETEFAQ

>member
-12 ETALWLRDQIYQ
+12 ETALWLRDQIYR
-24 LIEEQTIPT
+24 LIKEQTIPT
-33 TIEALWDL
+33 TIETLWDL
-41 VTALLPLIHTAR
+41 VAALLPLIHKAR
-53 KAFYRSAV
+53 KAFYHSAA

-130 PADPVALA
+130 PADPAAVA

-159 VVDTAAQGRVRV
+159 VVDTASQGRVRV
-171 VSSRKRPRVTVED
+171 ASSRKRPRVTVED
-184 GTGSDGQPKVIVEYT
+184 DTGSDGRPKVIVEYT
-199 RDDRKVGDD
+199 SDGRKVEDD
-208 NRQSRKKASKAEP
+208 NRDPRKKASKAEP
-221 ASAKPGGKVLGW
+221 ASTRPGGKVLGW

-309 VVKGVPWNGEQ
+309 VVKGASWNGEQ

-349 DRFTKRYADAIK
+349 DRFNKRYADAIK
-361 ADPEKYSALKVDPEK
+361 ADPEKYSALKADPEK
-376 AEPDM
+376 TEPDTS
-381 PPSEIR
+381 PSEIR
-387 KDMPGEGVT
+387 KDIPGEGVT

-410 EVRKNFGDNPDWL
+410 EVRKKFGENPDWL

-446 LKHGHT
+446 LKHGHEI
-452 VRIRRLGEGEKKT
+452 RIRRLHNDEDET

-472 DGITEMKAP
+472 GIITEMKAP
-481 DGGGKNTIPGNLRE
+481 EGGGKNTITNNFRE
-495 AKKNFSSL
+495 VKRNFRSL
-503 MPLDVVQIVIDGAR
+503 PHLDTIQAVIDISRSG
-517 LQRADEQVRIDLQMC
+517 LTDEQARQDIQMC
-532 LKNPRF
+532 LRNPRF
-538 SWIDRIIYINHDGE
+538 SKIGKIFYINHDGE
-552 EEEFIR
+552 ETEFTQ

>member
-12 ETALWLRDQIYQ
+12 ETALWLRDQIYK

-41 VTALLPLIHTAR
+41 VTALLPLIHKAR

-130 PADPVALA
+130 PADPAALA

-171 VSSRKRPRVTVED
+171 VSARKRPRVTVED
-184 GTGSDGQPKVIVEYT
+184 GTGSDGRPKVIVEYAS
-199 RDDRKVGDD
+199 DDRKVGDD
-208 NRQSRKKASKAEP
+208 NHELREKANKAEP
-221 ASAKPGGKVLGW
+221 VSTKPGGKVLGW

-349 DRFTKRYADAIK
+349 DRFTKRYTDAIK
-361 ADPEKYSALKVDPEK
+361 ADPEKYSALKTDPEK
-376 AEPDM
+376 AEPDTS
-381 PPSEIR
+381 PSEIR
-387 KDMPGEGVT
+387 KDIPGEGVT

-410 EVRKNFGDNPDWL
+410 EVRKKFGDNPDWL
-423 YRLSAEEG
+423 HRLSAEEG

-446 LKHGHT
+446 LKHGHEI
-452 VRIRRLGEGEKKT
+452 RIRRLHNDEDET

-472 DGITEMKAP
+472 GIITEMKAP
-481 DGGGKNTIPGNLRE
+481 EGGGKNTITNNFRE
-495 AKKNFSSL
+495 VKRNFRSL
-503 MPLDVVQIVIDGAR
+503 PHLDTIQAVIDISRSG
-517 LQRADEQVRIDLQMC
+517 LTDEQARQDIQMC
-532 LKNPRF
+532 LRNPRF
-538 SWIDRIIYINHDGE
+538 SKIGKIFYINHDGE
-552 EEEFIR
+552 ETEFTQ

>member
-12 ETALWLRDQIYQ
+12 ETALWLRDQIYK

-33 TIEALWDL
+33 TIEALWGL
-41 VTALLPLIHTAR
+41 VTALLPLIHKAR
-53 KAFYRSAV
+53 KAFYHSAA

-66 DMRARGMEID
+66 DMHARGMEID

-130 PADPVALA
+130 PADPAAVA

-144 AAGAVRHARAAGRDV
+144 AAGAVRHARAAGRDA

-171 VSSRKRPRVTVED
+171 VSSQKRPQVTVED
-184 GTGSDGQPKVIVEYT
+184 NTGSDGQPKVIVEHT
-199 RDDRKVGDD
+199 SDGRKAGDD
-208 NRQSRKKASKAEP
+208 NRDSRKKASKAEP
-221 ASAKPGGKVLGW
+221 ASTKPGGKVLGW

-277 RNPGATGGH
+277 RNSGATGGH

-309 VVKGVPWNGEQ
+309 VVKGSPWNGEQ

-335 PTQEELDAGLDQPR
+335 PTQDELDAGLDQPR

-361 ADPEKYSALKVDPEK
+361 ADPEKYSALKADPEK

-410 EVRKNFGDNPDWL
+410 EVRKKFGDNPDWL
-423 YRLSAEEG
+423 HRLSAEEG

-446 LKHGHT
+446 LKHGHEI
-452 VRIRRLGEGEKKT
+452 RIRKLGDGEDKT

-472 DGITEMKAP
+472 GVITEMKAP
-481 DGGGKNTIPGNLRE
+481 KGGGKNTIYNNMRE
-495 AKKNFSSL
+495 AVKNFKSL
-503 MPLDVVQIVIDGAR
+503 SHIESIQAIIDAAR
-517 LQRADEQVRIDLQMC
+517 LELTDEQARKDIQMNLGSPRLSRIG
-532 LKNPRF
+532 K
-538 SWIDRIIYINHDGE
+538 IIYINHDGE
-552 EEEFIR
+552 EEEFTR